1 MQTSPQQ
8 FISKGDMSR
17 AQIVAIAVCVLLN
30 MMDGYDILVMAF
42 TAAPVA
48 KEWGLSNSQ
57 LGVLLSS
64 GLFGMAGGALF
75 LSSLA
80 DKFGRQ
86 KVILVCAIVMALGM
100 FLSGVTQNLEQLALL
115 RFITGLGIGAMIA
128 SLNTIV
134 AELSSDKHRALSV
147 SILQTGNPI
156 GGVLGG
162 ILAVYLI
169 SDFGWRSA
177 FTTGGILTALL
188 IPLIILALPE
198 SISYL
203 SKSSSSKALDKVNT
217 ILKRFGHDGVFELS
231 KPEHGAAKDQGIKAL
246 FSGDRAIATLYL
258 CIAFFMVMFSFY
270 FVMSWTPKL
279 LVESGLSTSHGI
291 SGSIILNLGGIIG
304 APVLG
309 YLSAKRGLQNLI
321 AAYMLATAIAMAIFG
336 NLTSNFVPAL
346 IVALFMGFF
355 LFGSIIGLYALSP
368 SVFKSANR
376 ATGTGVAIGVG
387 RIGAVIAPL
396 AAGMVLDTNL
406 SVPTLYIIF
415 CLPLLLSMIAQKRIK
430 KIESLV
436 D

>member
-8 FISKGDMSR
+8 FISKGNMSR
-17 AQIVAIAVCVLLN
+17 AQIIAIAVCVLLN

-115 RFITGLGIGAMIA
+115 RFITGQGIGAMIA

-203 SKSSSSKALDKVNT
+203 SKRSSPNALDKVNT
-217 ILKRFGHDGVFELS
+217 ILKRFGHVGVFELS

-246 FSGDRAIATLYL
+246 FSGDRAVSTIYL

-291 SGSIILNLGGIIG
+291 SGSIILNLGDIIG
-304 APVLG
+304 AQFL
-309 YLSAKRGLQNLI
+309 
-321 AAYMLATAIAMAIFG
+321 AIF
-336 NLTSNFVPAL
+336 
-346 IVALFMGFF
+346 
-355 LFGSIIGLYALSP
+355 
-368 SVFKSANR
+368 
-376 ATGTGVAIGVG
+376 
-387 RIGAVIAPL
+387 
-396 AAGMVLDTNL
+396 
-406 SVPTLYIIF
+406 
-415 CLPLLLSMIAQKRIK
+415 LLN
-430 KIESLV
+430 V
-436 D
+436 DYKT